1 MSLLVVDNKVLV
13 DSPSL
18 VLFDKDGTLVDIHH
32 YWVSMIRLRADLISQ
47 RLFAREEIR
56 PPVKAAL
63 ESAMGV
69 DQETNRMKFEGPVGV
84 KPRPEIVD
92 VVVRASREYGAI
104 TDSNSIESMF
114 KEVDETTSI
123 DMKPLVKILPGV
135 VDLLDQLRSHN
146 IPAAIVTTDI
156 TERAKKAMGTV
167 GLSRYFIDI
176 VGGDIVEKTK
186 PHSDLAEY
194 VLSKSTVFNKNVV
207 VIGDHPVD
215 VEMGLA
221 AGISTNIG
229 VLTGLSDAAAFHHLD
244 CTTVRDLTK
253 VVVR

>member
-1 MSLLVVDNKVLV
+1 MSRLIVDNQVLV

-47 RLFAREEIR
+47 RLCSNEEQLTQI
-56 PPVKAAL
+56 KSAL
-63 ESAMGV
+63 ISAMGV
-69 DQETNRMKFEGPVGV
+69 DQETIRMKPEGPVGV

-92 VVVRASREYGAI
+92 VVVQTCRERGVI
-104 TDSNSIESMF
+104 TDSSSIESMF